1 MTAKIGKIPTQKG
14 YTGDSQLHNGLMVW
28 CVVAEWRKGI
38 ILPAGKKWKGSWKV
52 WNGSEMKERS

>member
-38 ILPAGKKWKGSWKV
+38 ILPAGKKQKGS
-52 WNGSEMKERS
+52 